1 MFIRRTKTR
10 GADRGQVYF
19 SYRLVRSERSGER
32 VRQRTLLNL
41 GSDFGVTPE
50 HWPVLCARIEQL
62 ISPQAVLVELGCAE
76 AVEREAQR
84 IAMQLVSRA
93 PAVEGGGGDVQAVDV
108 DSLELVRPRSVGVEH
123 VGLWAMEQ
131 VGLGELLEGLG
142 FNGRQRA
149 VAMALII
156 GRMAQPGS
164 ERATWRWLC
173 QRSGLGE
180 LLEVDF
186 ESLSLMRLYRVS
198 DVLMAHREAIENH
211 LFERVTELFQPEAH
225 RDTL

>member
-19 SYRLVRSERSGER
+19 SYRLVRSERSRER

-84 IAMQLVSRA
+84 
-93 PAVEGGGGDVQAVDV
+93 
-108 DSLELVRPRSVGVEH
+108 DSHATGEPRTRG
-123 VGLWAMEQ
+123 
-131 VGLGELLEGLG
+131 
-142 FNGRQRA
+142 
-149 VAMALII
+149 
-156 GRMAQPGS
+156 
-164 ERATWRWLC
+164 
-173 QRSGLGE
+173 
-180 LLEVDF
+180 
-186 ESLSLMRLYRVS
+186 
-198 DVLMAHREAIENH
+198 
-211 LFERVTELFQPEAH
+211 
-225 RDTL
+225 

>member
-93 PAVEGGGGDVQAVDV
+93 PAVEGRWRGCASGGCGLLGVGASALGGGGACGAVGHGAGRPGGVVGGAGVQRPATGSGHGVDHRAHGTARVGTGDLAVV
-108 DSLELVRPRSVGVEH
+108 VPTQRPSPSLTQEWGISANWGV
-123 VGLWAMEQ
+123 
-131 VGLGELLEGLG
+131 
-142 FNGRQRA
+142 
-149 VAMALII
+149 
-156 GRMAQPGS
+156 GS
-164 ERATWRWLC
+164 ELR
-173 QRSGLGE
+173 
-180 LLEVDF
+180 
-186 ESLSLMRLYRVS
+186 Y
-198 DVLMAHREAIENH
+198 
-211 LFERVTELFQPEAH
+211 
-225 RDTL
+225 